1 MYLAIRVIASI
12 RFPASA
18 LSPFSSTGSRKRGS
32 NTCTRRM
39 VRPTRCG
46 RRLRQTVSTSG
57 SSGIKS
63 VFRVHYFVVAGK
75 EKLVVR
81 RMGEA
86 DKLIDAEGLTA
97 PARIYFLRTKKIFD
111 RVPRTLRK
119 SRERIAERLATLGK
133 R

>member
-18 LSPFSSTGSRKRGS
+18 LSSFSSTGSRKRGS
-32 NTCTRRM
+32 NTRTRRM

-63 VFRVHYFVVAGK
+63 VFRVHYFAVAGK
-75 EKLVVR
+75 ENLAVR
-81 RMGEA
+81 RMGEP
-86 DKLIDAEGLTA
+86 DKLIDTEGLTA
-97 PARIYFLRTKKIFD
+97 PARIDL
-111 RVPRTLRK
+111 L
-119 SRERIAERLATLGK
+119 
-133 R
+133 